1 MGMIPL
7 AEINHFSQG
16 LKVTAETIEK
26 DYVISWILFC
36 LSKSMLKN
44 NFIFYGGT
52 AIKRIYFEEHRFSED
67 IDLLSAKKFG
77 LDSIMEELNCLNYAR
92 DEANI
97 SLSIN
102 KNNVI
107 VGKDRIQ
114 MYVNYLGYDEIVGA
128 PKEIRLD
135 FAMNMDLYGKIIDR
149 KVIETYSDLKKINAN
164 LTVMTLNTIL
174 ANKLGL
180 LLDRTRN
187 EPRDLF
193 DIWFLLQRLDKF
205 EYDFA
210 QVCEAFKSKYGFR
223 LSVKIILPNL
233 RSVAMKRDW
242 SIRLSKQMPVLSD
255 IEVVINDIEK
265 KLKEL
270 FFEELKEDDSLV

>member
-7 AEINHFSQG
+7 AEINYFSQN
-16 LKVTAETIEK
+16 LKVPAETIEK

-36 LSKSMLKN
+36 LSKSTFKN

-67 IDLLSAKKFG
+67 IDLLSSKKFN
-77 LDSIMEELNCLNYAR
+77 LDAILENLNCLDYAR
-92 DEANI
+92 DITNI
-97 SLSIN
+97 SLNVN
-102 KNNVI
+102 KDNI
-107 VGKDRIQ
+107 ISGKNRIQ
-114 MYVNYLGYDEIVGA
+114 IYINYSGYDEIVGA

-135 FAMNMDLYGKIIDR
+135 FAMNMDLYGKVID
-149 KVIETYSDLKKINAN
+149 KKIIETYSDLKKQNVN

-205 EYDFA
+205 DYDFS
-210 QVCEAFKSKYGFR
+210 QVCKAFKDKYGFQ
-223 LSVKIILPNL
+223 LSAKIILSNL
-233 RSVAMKRDW
+233 ESVAMKKNW
-242 SIRLSKQMPVLSD
+242 NIRLNKQIPVLPN
-255 IEVVINDIEK
+255 INIVINDIEK
-265 KLKEL
+265 KLREL
-270 FFEELKEDDSLV
+270 FFEELKEDDSFF

>member
-7 AEINHFSQG
+7 AEINYFSQKS
-16 LKVTAETIEK
+16 KVPSETIEK
-26 DYVISWILFC
+26 DYVISWILLC
-36 LSKSMLKN
+36 IAKSALKN
-44 NFIFYGGT
+44 DFIFYGGT

-67 IDLLSAKKFG
+67 IDLLSAKKLS
-77 LDSIMEELNCLNYAR
+77 LDSILEGLNCLNYAR

-102 KNNVI
+102 KDNII

-114 MYVNYLGYDEIVGA
+114 MYVNYTGYDEIVGS

-135 FAMNMDLYGKIIDR
+135 FAMNMDLYGKIID
-149 KVIETYSDLKKINAN
+149 KAVIETYSDLKKIKAR
-164 LTVMTLNTIL
+164 LSVMTLNTIL

-193 DIWFLLQRLDKF
+193 DVWFLLQRLDKF
-205 EYDFA
+205 DYNFS
-210 QVCEAFKSKYGFR
+210 QVCEAFKNKYGLR
-223 LSVKIILPNL
+223 LSAKIIFPNL
-233 RSVAMKRDW
+233 RSVAMKNNW
-242 SIRLSKQMPVLSD
+242 SIRLSKQMPILPD
-255 IEVVINDIEK
+255 INIVINDIEE
-265 KLKEL
+265 KLKEI
-270 FFEELKEDDSLV
+270 FFEELKEGDSLV

>member
-1 MGMIPL
+1 
-7 AEINHFSQG
+7 
-16 LKVTAETIEK
+16 
-26 DYVISWILFC
+26 
-36 LSKSMLKN
+36 
-44 NFIFYGGT
+44 
-52 AIKRIYFEEHRFSED
+52 
-67 IDLLSAKKFG
+67 
-77 LDSIMEELNCLNYAR
+77 
-92 DEANI
+92 
-97 SLSIN
+97 
-102 KNNVI
+102 
-107 VGKDRIQ
+107 

-193 DIWFLLQRLDKF
+193 DILFLLQRLDKF

>member
-1 MGMIPL
+1 MIPL
-7 AEINHFSQG
+7 AEINYFSQS
-16 LKVTAETIEK
+16 LKVPAETIEK

-44 NFIFYGGT
+44 DFIFYGGT

-77 LDSIMEELNCLNYAR
+77 LDSILEELNCLNYAR

-102 KNNVI
+102 KDNVI

-135 FAMNMDLYGKIIDR
+135 FAMNMDLYGKIID
-149 KVIETYSDLKKINAN
+149 KAVIETYSDLKKINAN
-164 LTVMTLNTIL
+164 LSVMALNTIL

-205 EYDFA
+205 DYDFT

-223 LSVKIILPNL
+223 LSVKIISPNL
-233 RSVAMKRDW
+233 RSAAMKRNW
-242 SIRLSKQMPVLSD
+242 SIRLSKQMPELPD
-255 IEVVINDIEK
+255 IDVVINDIEE
-265 KLKEL
+265 KLNEL
-270 FFEELKEDDSLV
+270 FFEELKEDDWLV

>member
-7 AEINHFSQG
+7 AEINYFSQS
-16 LKVTAETIEK
+16 LKVPAETIEK
-26 DYVISWILFC
+26 DYMISWILFC
-36 LSKSMLKN
+36 LSKSTLKN
-44 NFIFYGGT
+44 DFIFYGGT

-67 IDLLSAKKFG
+67 IDLLSAKKFTLNYILEG
-77 LDSIMEELNCLNYAR
+77 LNCLNYAR
-92 DEANI
+92 TEANI
-97 SLSIN
+97 SLSVN
-102 KNNVI
+102 KDNVI
-107 VGKDRIQ
+107 VGEGRIQ

-135 FAMNMDLYGKIIDR
+135 FAMNMDLYGEIID
-149 KVIETYSDLKKINAN
+149 KSVIETYSDLKKINAN
-164 LTVMTLNTIL
+164 LSVMTLNTIL

-193 DIWFLLQRLDKF
+193 DIWFLLQRLEKF
-205 EYDFA
+205 DYDLA

-223 LSVKIILPNL
+223 LSVKTLLSNL
-233 RSVAMKRDW
+233 KNIAMKNNW
-242 SIRLSKQMPVLSD
+242 SIRLSKQMPVLPD
-255 IEVVINDIEK
+255 FDVVINSIEK